1 MGDGFWQMEAH
12 DEGESDRMGER
23 GGESKH
29 WTGTTTIHACVMY
42 CPGTPILPEL
52 VQPSYTH
59 VLLWYTHNL
68 DWYTHQPSHTH
79 TCCSGS
85 DTPIHWSGTLLWYTQ
100 TANINSYSG
109 ILVHWTVA
117 LESYSA
123 LVQWKSSTAKSVPS
137 LEAVWDQLLQ
147 SIRAHYYLT
156 AHPSNRTSTSL
167 VCNTHSFW
175 CFFGSLG
182 KFALRGSLCLRS
194 WKQEDM
200 LFLIGLMKNLEG
212 ASVAHISRSI
222 LGLYRALAVNA
233 PTWCGYYKKIASG
246 CASVC
251 MCVSSD
257 VLVCIWWSY

>member
-68 DWYTHQPSHTH
+68 DWYTHQSSYTH

-137 LEAVWDQLLQ
+137 WRQFETSSCNPSELTTTWLLIQATAHRPPLCAILILSGAFLEAWGNLRWEVHCVWDLENKKTC
-147 SIRAHYYLT
+147 Y
-156 AHPSNRTSTSL
+156 
-167 VCNTHSFW
+167 
-175 CFFGSLG
+175 
-182 KFALRGSLCLRS
+182 S
-194 WKQEDM
+194 WKGLWRTLKEQV
-200 LFLIGLMKNLEG
+200 LHIFPGQFL
-212 ASVAHISRSI
+212 
-222 LGLYRALAVNA
+222 
-233 PTWCGYYKKIASG
+233 
-246 CASVC
+246 
-251 MCVSSD
+251 
-257 VLVCIWWSY
+257 SYIVR